1 MDSIPPISG
10 STNSAV
16 RPTVRPRASD
26 AGCGAVK
33 SSVARKQDKRVAS
46 AHAVRVHKKPRVDV
60 GASDAVIIVDE
71 LHAKITELERAKA
84 ASDAR
89 ADAAVAEATGL
100 RAQLKRQSDTEDM
113 SDHAAMTLYEARE
126 IIKAFVS
133 AMTDIVAEVGREHD
147 ICIDLFMK
155 ASNNNSSAD
164 TRAASNAT
172 ERVELDLLRAA
183 LTAPPLGDGVHAQ
196 HQDEFNAR
204 LEHAY
209 ALLPALR
216 EVDAMMK
223 TYAPIDPRIRIALQ
237 DNVKNLYLGL
247 TDSLSRRVAYT
258 IASEAF
264 KLRYF
269 TFERKHML
277 KVGEVMAAEK
287 KPTLQPHMQYVG
299 GALCYVNTYGIEDLA
314 RMHKTIIKVMN
325 DPSV

>member
-1 MDSIPPISG
+1 MLSSFLTGDVLCAVPVA
-10 STNSAV
+10 NSRDDGDAEPV
-16 RPTVRPRASD
+16 MSFRDPQTRAAAAESARASKRGRVDDD
-26 AGCGAVK
+26 AGAVVLNLATEDTTK
-33 SSVARKQDKRVAS
+33 
-46 AHAVRVHKKPRVDV
+46 
-60 GASDAVIIVDE
+60 